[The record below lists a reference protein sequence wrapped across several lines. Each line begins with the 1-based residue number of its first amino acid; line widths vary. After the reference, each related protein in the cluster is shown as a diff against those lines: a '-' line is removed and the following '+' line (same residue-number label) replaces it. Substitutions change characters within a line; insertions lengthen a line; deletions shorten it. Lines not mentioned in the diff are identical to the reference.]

1 MKSEWRKVC
10 ARAIIALGLQ
20 RSLVS
25 SLIQLEHSRL
35 VEKEL
40 RKSSGDARCG
50 SEKLSVSGM

>member
-1 MKSEWRKVC
+1 MKSEWRKVY

-25 SLIQLEHSRL
+25 SLIQLEHPRL
-35 VEKEL
+35 VETER

-50 SEKLSVSGM
+50 IEKLSVTGK